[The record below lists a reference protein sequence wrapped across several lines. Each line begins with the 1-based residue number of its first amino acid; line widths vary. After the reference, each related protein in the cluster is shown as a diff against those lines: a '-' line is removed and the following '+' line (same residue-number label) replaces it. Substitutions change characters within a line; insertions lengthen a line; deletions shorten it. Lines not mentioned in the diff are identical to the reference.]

1 MAAATRTA
9 AADFAIVGLGRM
21 GENLARQA
29 LEKGLR
35 VGGYTKGP
43 RPRLR
48 NARFSIVKRLVQLP
62 PLLSRPRKILLYVPA
77 GAAVDAVLDELLPV
91 LERGDIVMDGG
102 NSYWGDS
109 IRRARR
115 LRAAGIHFL
124 DVGTSGGIEGARHG
138 ACFMVGGPRDVVAR
152 VAPLLRRLA
161 VPGGYVHAGDSGAG
175 HFVKLVHNGIEFGML
190 QAIGEGVALLAAFP
204 RALPLLDIVECWR
217 HGSVI
222 RSWLIDLLA
231 ERVRGDGLGKV
242 PAVVE
247 DTGEVNWL
255 VADALEL
262 DVPVPVINESVMQLA
277 ESRDGQRNAARA
289 IAMMRRGF
297 GGHPYGRSRRLQ
309 LERRTSRLGGFTW
322 PGRHKK

>member
-138 ACFMVGGPRDVVAR
+138 ACTDEGAGGNRDEHRQADDLTMHEAR
-152 VAPLLRRLA
+152 ERRERTRGTA
-161 VPGGYVHAGDSGAG
+161 AADERPAASGTPGGHHTNTD
-175 HFVKLVHNGIEFGML
+175 
-190 QAIGEGVALLAAFP
+190 
-204 RALPLLDIVECWR
+204 
-217 HGSVI
+217 
-222 RSWLIDLLA
+222 
-231 ERVRGDGLGKV
+231 
-242 PAVVE
+242 
-247 DTGEVNWL
+247 
-255 VADALEL
+255 
-262 DVPVPVINESVMQLA
+262 
-277 ESRDGQRNAARA
+277 
-289 IAMMRRGF
+289 
-297 GGHPYGRSRRLQ
+297 
-309 LERRTSRLGGFTW
+309 
-322 PGRHKK
+322 